1 MYFILGSSKVDTVS
15 LLVTFFGNP
24 KTYLGSFVWTSS
36 WEIWKIKW
44 KTDSSM
50 SVWLVRVGLH
60 VNGLLIMRI
69 CCWFAWRRAFN
80 GFHQSSG
87 LINCHAFLTVQQS
100 CSSCCIAENFL
111 PVKWKSLALVASFI
125 SLMAAMIVLQS
136 LVLRGESVWWYW
148 YPVLPY
154 CCFLCTFYSSYFCI
168 LQVVF
173 FWYCCNYIYEFICCL
188 FS

>member
-111 PVKWKSLALVASFI
+111 PVQWKSLALCCQVYLRSACSDCSQFYFLR
-125 SLMAAMIVLQS
+125 SLL
-136 LVLRGESVWWYW
+136 LCGESVWW

-154 CCFLCTFYSSYFCI
+154 CCF
-168 LQVVF
+168 
-173 FWYCCNYIYEFICCL
+173 
-188 FS
+188 